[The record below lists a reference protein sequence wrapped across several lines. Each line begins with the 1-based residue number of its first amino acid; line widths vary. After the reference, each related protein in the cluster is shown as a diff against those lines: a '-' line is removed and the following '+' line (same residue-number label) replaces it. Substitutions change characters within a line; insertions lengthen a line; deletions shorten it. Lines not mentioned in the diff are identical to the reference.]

1 MLAVLSGGGTAGH
14 INPAL
19 ALADELVSRGW
30 DVRFAGTPGGVESR
44 LVPAAG
50 IPFTAF
56 EASGFDRS
64 HPASLAKGVAKIA
77 ASTGK
82 AKKWFADIK
91 PDVVVGFGGYVCI
104 PVARAAEKTGVPVV
118 LHEQNSVAGMANKYL
133 ARRADAV
140 CVTYECSA
148 ESLGAAAPVTVT
160 GNPVRRSVIEADRAA
175 GRAMF
180 DLTED
185 DFMLL
190 VFGGSLGAR
199 HINEAVVALKDELL
213 ARPNLHIV
221 HITGPKEL
229 DAVTEALALADDEAR
244 RWHLLGY
251 QDRMGETLA
260 AADAIVSRAGA
271 TSLAEISALAI
282 PALLVPYPFAT
293 ADHQTTNARA
303 WVESGAAFM
312 MPDDELGSDEFK
324 AKLFALIDDASVR
337 EGMVAA
343 ARAQKTG
350 EAAAALADV
359 VVGVAT
365 AR

>member
-44 LVPAAG
+44 LVP
-50 IPFTAF
+50 P
-56 EASGFDRS
+56 
-64 HPASLAKGVAKIA
+64 PASRSRPSRPQG
-77 ASTGK
+77 ST
-82 AKKWFADIK
+82 DRIR
-91 PDVVVGFGGYVCI
+91 P
-104 PVARAAEKTGVPVV
+104 PSRRAWRRSPPPR
-118 LHEQNSVAGMANKYL
+118 
-133 ARRADAV
+133 ARRKSGSPTSSPTSSWASAGTCAFPWPERPRRPACPWCCTSRILWRVWQTSTWPGGPTPV

-148 ESLGAAAPVTVT
+148 ESLGATAPVTVT

-180 DLTED
+180 DLAED

-229 DAVTEALALADDEAR
+229 DAVTKALALTDDEAR

-337 EGMVAA
+337 ESMVAA

>member
-1 MLAVLSGGGTAGH
+1 ML
-14 INPAL
+14 
-19 ALADELVSRGW
+19 
-30 DVRFAGTPGGVESR
+30 FAGTPQGVEAR
-44 LVPAAG
+44 LVREAG

-56 EASGFDRS
+56 EAAGFDRS
-64 HPASLAKGVAKIA
+64 HPASIIGAVAKILK
-77 ASTGK
+77 STRA
-82 AKKWFADIK
+82 AKKWFADVK
-91 PDVVVGFGGYVCI
+91 PDVVVGFGGCVSI
-104 PVARAAEKTGVPVV
+104 PVGRAAEMLNIPVV
-118 LHEQNSVAGMANKYL
+118 VHEQNSVMGMANKYL
-133 ARRADAV
+133 GKRAKAV
-140 CVTYECSA
+140 ALTYEVAGSA
-148 ESLGAAAPVTVT
+148 LDDMSKVVVT

-180 DLTED
+180 DLAED

-229 DAVTEALALADDEAR
+229 DAVTEALALTDDEAR

-312 MPDDELGSDEFK
+312 MPDDELGSDVQSQ
-324 AKLFALIDDASVR
+324 ALRAHRRRV
-337 EGMVAA
+337 G
-343 ARAQKTG
+343 ARGHGRGGPGPEDRRGGGRLGRCCGRRRHGALMLYNSGIATRTKG
-350 EAAAALADV
+350 EA
-359 VVGVAT
+359 T
-365 AR
+365 

>member
-175 GRAMF
+175 GRA
-180 DLTED
+180 
-185 DFMLL
+185 
-190 VFGGSLGAR
+190 R
-199 HINEAVVALKDELL
+199 
-213 ARPNLHIV
+213 
-221 HITGPKEL
+221 
-229 DAVTEALALADDEAR
+229 
-244 RWHLLGY
+244 
-251 QDRMGETLA
+251 
-260 AADAIVSRAGA
+260 A
-271 TSLAEISALAI
+271 TSTRPSS
-282 PALLVPYPFAT
+282 P
-293 ADHQTTNARA
+293 
-303 WVESGAAFM
+303 
-312 MPDDELGSDEFK
+312 
-324 AKLFALIDDASVR
+324 
-337 EGMVAA
+337 
-343 ARAQKTG
+343 
-350 EAAAALADV
+350 
-359 VVGVAT
+359 
-365 AR
+365 